1 MNHVGDILQHLVR
14 VNEPGVM
21 TLAPNAPPVMRTLRG
36 ISVAINKVL
45 DAGDIMDTLRGLYE
59 RAAVPIIAEIP
70 MAGSF
75 SMSIPQVGR
84 LRVNFATQRG
94 SKVVT
99 LQCVSFNI
107 PAYATVCRDEK
118 VIAHLASHLRFGGN
132 GLLSLHGRSPL
143 ANGLM
148 AYMLLSYINQT
159 TRRMIFTVERTLM
172 YLMAHGDSVALQG
185 EVSSD
190 ISSFAEGIGN
200 ARRLGCD
207 LLFLGDVGLEDS
219 LAGIVDIAQGGT
231 SVLLTSTCFTAALL
245 PRKLL
250 KEAGGFAAAYNGLSC
265 LAAEVIPEPDGRLN
279 VTVRP
284 AATMAAE

>member
-1 MNHVGDILQHLVR
+1 MNHVGDILAYLVK
-14 VNEPGVM
+14 VNEPAFM
-21 TLAPNAPPVMRTLRG
+21 TLAPNAPPVVRTLRG

-45 DAGDIMDTLRGLYE
+45 DAGDVMDTLRGLCE
-59 RAAVPIIAEIP
+59 RASMPASAEIP
-70 MAGSF
+70 SAGSF
-75 SMSIPQVGR
+75 SMSVPQVGR
-84 LRVNFATQRG
+84 LRVNYATQRG

-99 LQCVSFNI
+99 VQCVSFNI
-107 PAYATVCRDEK
+107 PAPGVVCRDEK
-118 VIAHLASHLRFGGN
+118 VISHLASHLRFGGN

-143 ANGLM
+143 ANGLL
-148 AYMLLSYINQT
+148 AYVLLNYINQT

-172 YLMAHGDSVALQG
+172 YLMAHGDSVAIQG

-207 LLFLGDVGLEDS
+207 LLFLGDVGLDDS
-219 LAGIVDIAQGGT
+219 LAGIVDVAQGGT
-231 SVLLTSTCFTAALL
+231 SVVMTSTCFSATLL

-250 KEAGGFAAAYNGLSC
+250 KESGGLAAAYSGLSC
-265 LAAEVIPEPDGRLN
+265 LAAEVIPEPDGRIN

-284 AATMAAE
+284 AATIAAE